1 MSDQLRLEGA
11 GEIGHESGTSEVV
24 AEGCTAGGQMEKGTE
39 RKPGILGCGDDTEL
53 PWRGRGAAGN
63 GKESVKRRL

>member
-39 RKPGILGCGDDTEL
+39 RKPGNLGCGDDTEL
-53 PWRGRGAAGN
+53 PWGG
-63 GKESVKRRL
+63 